1 MSVEIKVPQ
10 LGESISVAT
19 IAKWLKQPGELVAID
34 EAVIELETDKVSV
47 EVVAPQAGI
56 LGVHFV
62 QAGDE
67 VAVGAVLTTIEEG
80 NAQVVKSQGLTA
92 ISQVE
97 TSKRVE
103 TVGQEPQTH
112 QPMPAARKMMDE
124 KQITA
129 TQIGQGTGKDG
140 RITRDDV
147 VNFVESDGHK
157 LVTAP
162 SPVSAREDDPREER
176 VKMTR
181 LRRTIAR
188 RLKNAQETAAM
199 LTTFNEVDMSAIMKM
214 RTEYKDAFNKRH
226 EGARLGFMS
235 FFVKA
240 TVSALQEYPAI
251 NAQIDGEDIIYRHFV
266 NMGIAIGGPNGL
278 VVPVLRDAD
287 QMSFAEIEMQIA
299 NFAQKARSNQLK
311 LDDLSNGTFSITN
324 GGIYGSL
331 MSTPIINMPQS
342 GILGMHAIKERPI
355 AENGQVVIRPMMYL
369 ALSYDHRIVDGKEA
383 VSFLVHIKDKIEHPE
398 RLLLDV

>member
-10 LGESISVAT
+10 LGESISTAT
-19 IAKWLKQPGELVAID
+19 IAKWLKQPGEFVEMD
-34 EAVIELETDKVSV
+34 EAVVELETDKVSV
-47 EVVAPQAGI
+47 EVAAPQAGA
-56 LGVHFV
+56 LGNHLVCE
-62 QAGDE
+62 GDE
-67 VAVGAVLTTIEEG
+67 VEVGARLTTIEAGVAKPVTAPAPKVAE
-80 NAQVVKSQGLTA
+80 AQKV
-92 ISQVE
+92 I
-97 TSKRVE
+97 E
-103 TVGQEPQTH
+103 TVAPSTKKH

-124 KQITA
+124 KHIA
-129 TQIGQGTGKDG
+129 AAQIGQGTGKDG

-147 VNFVESDGHK
+147 VNYVDKGGAK
-157 LVTAP
+157 PATTNVVV
-162 SPVSAREDDPREER
+162 VSARQDDLREER

-188 RLKNAQETAAM
+188 RLKDAQETAAM
-199 LTTFNEVDMSAIMKM
+199 LTTFNEVDMSAIMKL
-214 RTEYKDAFNKRH
+214 RSQYKEAFNKRH
-226 EGARLGFMS
+226 EGTRLGFMS

-240 TVSALQEYPAI
+240 TVSALLEYPAI
-251 NAQIDGEDIIYRHFV
+251 NAQIDGEDVIYRQFV
-266 NMGIAIGGPNGL
+266 NMGIAIGGSNGL

-287 QMSFAEIEMQIA
+287 QMSFADIESNITS
-299 NFAQKARSNQLK
+299 FAQKVKNNQLK
-311 LDDLSNGTFSITN
+311 LDDLSGGTFSITN

-383 VSFLVHIKDKIEHPE
+383 VSFLVHIKDRIEHPE

>member
-19 IAKWLKQPGELVAID
+19 IAKWLKQPGEWVAID

-47 EVVAPQAGI
+47 EVAAPQAGI
-56 LGVHFV
+56 LGAHFV

-67 VAVGAVLTTIEEG
+67 VAVGAVLTTIEDG
-80 NAQVVKSQGLTA
+80 NAQVIKSQVLTA
-92 ISQVE
+92 TSQVE
-97 TSKRVE
+97 TPKRVE
-103 TVGQEPQTH
+103 TVSQEPQTH

-124 KQITA
+124 KHITT
-129 TQIGQGTGKDG
+129 TQIGQGSGKDG

-157 LVTAP
+157 RATAP
-162 SPVSAREDDPREER
+162 TPVSAREDDPREER

-251 NAQIDGEDIIYRHFV
+251 NAQIDGEDVIYRHFV

-342 GILGMHAIKERPI
+342 GILGMHAIKERPV

>member
-1 MSVEIKVPQ
+1 MSIEIKVPQ
-10 LGESISVAT
+10 LGESISTAT
-19 IAKWLKQPGELVAID
+19 IAKWLKQPGEAVEMD
-34 EAVIELETDKVSV
+34 EAIVELETDKVSV
-47 EVVAPQAGI
+47 EVTAPQAGA
-56 LGVHFV
+56 LGNHLVSE
-62 QAGDE
+62 GDE
-67 VAVGAVLTTIEEG
+67 VDVGIVLTTIEAG
-80 NAQVVKSQGLTA
+80 GTKTTPVTQLSKPVDVPKMVAPAPQ
-92 ISQVE
+92 E
-97 TSKRVE
+97 T
-103 TVGQEPQTH
+103 QTH
-112 QPMPAARKMMDE
+112 QPMPAARKMMDD
-124 KQITA
+124 KKITA
-129 TQIGQGTGKDG
+129 AQIGQGTGKDG

-147 VNFVESDGHK
+147 VDFVAGGSK
-157 LVTAP
+157 KTAASNVTTP
-162 SPVSAREDDPREER
+162 ARQDDPREER

-188 RLKNAQETAAM
+188 RLKDAQETAAM
-199 LTTFNEVDMSAIMKM
+199 LTTFNEVDMSAVMKL
-214 RTEYKDAFNKRH
+214 RSQYKEAFNKKY

-251 NAQIDGEDIIYRHFV
+251 NAQIDGEDVIYRHFV
-266 NMGIAIGGPNGL
+266 NMGIAVGGPNGL

-287 QMSFAEIEMQIA
+287 QMSFADIESNIIG
-299 NFAQKARSNQLK
+299 FAQKAKNNQLK
-311 LDDLSNGTFSITN
+311 LDDLSGGTFSITN

-383 VSFLVHIKDKIEHPE
+383 VSFLVHIKDRIEHPE

>member
-19 IAKWLKQPGELVAID
+19 IAKWLKQPGEHVEMD
-34 EAVIELETDKVSV
+34 EAVVELETDKVSV
-47 EVVAPQAGI
+47 EVAAPQAGA
-56 LGVHFV
+56 LGNHLVSE
-62 QAGDE
+62 GDE
-67 VAVGAVLTTIEEG
+67 VEVGAILTTIEAGGSKPVAAPTAPKSVEPPKVLEVE
-80 NAQVVKSQGLTA
+80 AQIT
-92 ISQVE
+92 E
-97 TSKRVE
+97 
-103 TVGQEPQTH
+103 TH
-112 QPMPAARKMMDE
+112 QPMPAARKMMEE
-124 KQITA
+124 KQIA
-129 TQIGQGTGKDG
+129 ASQIGHGTGKDG

-147 VNFVESDGHK
+147 VNFVAGGGSK
-157 LVTAP
+157 PAVANVAA
-162 SPVSAREDDPREER
+162 VSTRRDDPREER

-188 RLKNAQETAAM
+188 RLKDAQETAAM
-199 LTTFNEVDMSAIMKM
+199 LTTFNEVNMSAVMKL
-214 RTEYKDAFNKRH
+214 RSQYKDAFNKKH

-240 TVSALQEYPAI
+240 TISALQEYPAI
-251 NAQIDGEDIIYRHFV
+251 NAQIDGEDVIYRNFV
-266 NMGIAIGGPNGL
+266 NMGIAVGGPNGL

-287 QMSFAEIEMQIA
+287 QMSFADIESNIIG
-299 NFAQKARSNQLK
+299 FAQKAKNNQLK
-311 LDDLSNGTFSITN
+311 LDDLSGGTFSITN

-383 VSFLVHIKDKIEHPE
+383 VSFLVHIKDRIEHPE